1 VLDLFGS
8 GGDPDE
14 AVESIQL
21 RFHHEEFHLAS
32 HVTVSVLVTPYNMH
46 LQPVLTFIFVSVCHA
61 RVQLQDIKK
70 LDIVVNCCRLS
81 ILLAS
86 SLIFSWKSPSSHSSF
101 SSPGDQAKV
110 KKAGGSQLQQVLL
123 HLNKIFLRQDV
134 GIALSALS
142 THRRSDIP
150 TESAC

>member
-1 VLDLFGS
+1 VLDLSGS
-8 GGDPDE
+8 GDDPDE

-21 RFHHEEFHLAS
+21 RFHHGKFHLAS

-101 SSPGDQAKV
+101 SSPGDQAMV
-110 KKAGGSQLQQVLL
+110 KAWRLPPAA
-123 HLNKIFLRQDV
+123 
-134 GIALSALS
+134 GIASSKQDFS
-142 THRRSDIP
+142 TSKCWRCP
-150 TESAC
+150 LCT